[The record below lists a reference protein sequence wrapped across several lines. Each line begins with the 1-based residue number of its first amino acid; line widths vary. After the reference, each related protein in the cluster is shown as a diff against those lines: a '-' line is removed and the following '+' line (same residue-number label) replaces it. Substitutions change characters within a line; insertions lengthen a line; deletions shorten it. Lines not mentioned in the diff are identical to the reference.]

1 MTLDEAKGGLAA
13 LTARADALKTDVFA
27 DNEALVALR
36 ELERDAAS
44 KTTIYEAF
52 LSRAKQVAE
61 REQIDTTNIRVISTA
76 VPPAARAW
84 PPRSVVMVGAG
95 AVGGFLLAML
105 IAVVLGIRR
114 DMRQPPRRP
123 AVA

>member
-1 MTLDEAKGGLAA
+1 
-13 LTARADALKTDVFA
+13 VFS

-44 KTTIYEAF
+44 KTAIYEAF

-61 REQIDTTNIRVISTA
+61 QEQIDTTNVRVISTA
-76 VPPAARAW
+76 VPPPARSW

-95 AVGGFLLAML
+95 AAGGFVLAML
-105 IAVVLGIRR
+105 IAVILGMRR
-114 DMRQPPRRP
+114 DLRP
-123 AVA
+123 ATPARRTGAAVAA